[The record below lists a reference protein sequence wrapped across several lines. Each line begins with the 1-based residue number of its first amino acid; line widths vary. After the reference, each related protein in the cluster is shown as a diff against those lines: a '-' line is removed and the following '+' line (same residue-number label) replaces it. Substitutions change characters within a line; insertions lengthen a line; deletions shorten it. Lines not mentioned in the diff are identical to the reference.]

1 MPEEEK
7 KKQDL
12 IDVGDGDEK
21 GTEIELDKNNEPVK
35 QEEVVNEKIE
45 VEQVPA
51 EDKTYENEVTHS
63 IKEDRGQGDLT
74 LLIEMLTKQKQF
86 LQNKCRQAGSEINE
100 LKRDNILLSYDVA
113 TLTNRIQELEKNV
126 KR

>member
-1 MPEEEK
+1 MK
-7 KKQDL
+7 D
-12 IDVGDGDEK
+12 
-21 GTEIELDKNNEPVK
+21 
-35 QEEVVNEKIE
+35 
-45 VEQVPA
+45 

>member
-1 MPEEEK
+1 MK
-7 KKQDL
+7 D
-12 IDVGDGDEK
+12 
-21 GTEIELDKNNEPVK
+21 
-35 QEEVVNEKIE
+35 
-45 VEQVPA
+45 

-86 LQNKCRQAGSEINE
+86 LQNKCRQAGSEIKE
-100 LKRDNILLSYDVA
+100 LKRDNTLLSYDVA

>member
-1 MPEEEK
+1 MK
-7 KKQDL
+7 D
-12 IDVGDGDEK
+12 
-21 GTEIELDKNNEPVK
+21 
-35 QEEVVNEKIE
+35 
-45 VEQVPA
+45 
-51 EDKTYENEVTHS
+51 EDKTYENEVIHS

-100 LKRDNILLSYDVA
+100 LKRDNTLLSYDVA

>member
-1 MPEEEK
+1 MK
-7 KKQDL
+7 D
-12 IDVGDGDEK
+12 
-21 GTEIELDKNNEPVK
+21 
-35 QEEVVNEKIE
+35 
-45 VEQVPA
+45 
-51 EDKTYENEVTHS
+51 EDKTYENEV
-63 IKEDRGQGDLT
+63 
-74 LLIEMLTKQKQF
+74 